1 MGTGWTITA
10 NMRNNLRNGIAYCR
24 PVRKIWS
31 KGMRLRD
38 LRNKFA
44 MGKLRG
50 INPRQFLGLI
60 TLSKKTKAAQA
71 RGAVH
76 NVGKYIK
83 ENGMTFEH
91 KQKMSN
97 TALKRPRILCK
108 CGKTATKAMF
118 MRWHASH

>member
-1 MGTGWTITA
+1 MGGGWTITA
-10 NMRNNLRNGIAYCR
+10 EMRNNLRNGIAYVR
-24 PVRKIWS
+24 SPRKIWS

-38 LRNKFA
+38 LRYKF
-44 MGKLRG
+44 GKGLLQG

-83 ENGMTFEH
+83 EHGMTNVH

-118 MRWHASH
+118 VRWHASH